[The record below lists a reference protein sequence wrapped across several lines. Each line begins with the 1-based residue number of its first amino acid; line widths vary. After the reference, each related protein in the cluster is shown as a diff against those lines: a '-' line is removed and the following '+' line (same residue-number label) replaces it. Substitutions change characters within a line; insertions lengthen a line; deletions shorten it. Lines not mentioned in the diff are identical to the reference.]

1 MSESVSAAILP
12 NPESSQTKPE
22 SSVPPLPSHLQTIT
36 SIYQP
41 IKDLP
46 ASKRGT
52 MGVLAPG
59 VEARI
64 TLDDDGPH
72 GTLTGP
78 NQVGNLWLKGRNI
91 ALGYWNNEQATKET
105 FVDGWLKTG
114 DKFWVDED
122 ENFQ

>member
-1 MSESVSAAILP
+1 MSESVSAIILP
-12 NPESSQTKPE
+12 KPESSQNQPE
-22 SSVPPLPSHLQTIT
+22 SSFSALPSNSQTIT
-36 SIYQP
+36 AIYQP
-41 IKDLP
+41 IKYTP
-46 ASKRGT
+46 TSKHGT
-52 MGVLAPG
+52 MGMLAPG

-64 TLDDDGPH
+64 TLDDGGPY

-78 NQVGNLWLKGRNI
+78 NQVGNLWLKGPNI

-122 ENFQ
+122 GYFL